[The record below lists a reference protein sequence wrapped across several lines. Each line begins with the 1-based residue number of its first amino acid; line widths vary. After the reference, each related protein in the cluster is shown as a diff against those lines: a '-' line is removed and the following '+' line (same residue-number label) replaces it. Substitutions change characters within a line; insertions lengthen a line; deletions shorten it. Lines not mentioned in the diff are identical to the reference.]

1 MMNRQ
6 YDRDQ
11 AYRFNG
17 RGGRDPWDHTRMP
30 YRRPHGRS
38 PLPAYPGAE
47 NIPGR
52 VGCGCDL
59 PTAPRGHS
67 PAPEAIPT
75 RAAPPMAA
83 DRAVGLSGC
92 GCGSPDLNRGR
103 DDRRNGGCGCDNGC
117 DHDIGCGRN
126 RNIPRGDCDGQKHK
140 LAEKIHAVD
149 FALYEVILYLD
160 VYPHSCDAL
169 ETYHKLKAQR
179 EALHAEY
186 EKTYGP
192 LTPFGSQSHT
202 SWDWFDGPFPW
213 EYDAE

>member
-17 RGGRDPWDHTRMP
+17 RGGRDPWDRTRMP

-38 PLPAYPGAE
+38 PLPSYPGTE

-52 VGCGCDL
+52 GGCGCDL
-59 PTAPRGHS
+59 PTSPRSHG
-67 PAPEAIPT
+67 PAPEALPLH
-75 RAAPPMAA
+75 AMPPMAA
-83 DRAVGLSGC
+83 NRPVENGVC
-92 GCGSPDLNRGR
+92 GCGSHGSHHR
-103 DDRRNGGCGCDNGC
+103 DETANACGCGHTHENGNG
-117 DHDIGCGRN
+117 HRS
-126 RNIPRGDCDGQKHK
+126 K

-186 EKTYGP
+186 ERTYGP
-192 LTPFGSQSHT
+192 LTPFGNQSHT